1 MKRAIA
7 FLTTRVLRS
16 RLGIALVIVVVVL
29 GIVGAARLLAG
40 PIGLGS
46 DLTGHPTRPISTVDP
61 NEGDDGAN
69 ATAPPSPA
77 TKPGATA
84 PEVVA
89 RRFATAWL
97 AHGGV
102 SAEQWQA
109 ALRPLSTSTLTEK
122 LTGVDPVTVPAQR
135 LTGEPVVIPQ
145 TERFVEVTMAVDTGQ
160 LRLELVSQDGQWLV
174 DAVDWERS

>member
-7 FLTTRVLRS
+7 FLTTRILRS

-29 GIVGAARLLAG
+29 GIIGAARLAAG
-40 PIGLGS
+40 PIGFGS
-46 DLTGHPTRPISTVDP
+46 DLTGHPTRPITTVDP
-61 NEGDDGAN
+61 TEGDDGAN
-69 ATAPPSPA
+69 ATVPPAPVTS
-77 TKPGATA
+77 PGAAT
-84 PEVVA
+84 PDVVA

-97 AHGGV
+97 TREGV
-102 SAEQWQA
+102 SAEQWHA

-145 TERFVEVTMAVDTGQ
+145 TERFVEVTMTVDTGQ
-160 LRLELVSQDGQWLV
+160 LRLELVHQDGQWLV